1 MGTNFSAGQKIYIDG
16 GAAIAFGSPESL
28 YQTYTAVTI
37 ASAGNWI
44 IPAGYNL
51 IVGDGT
57 AAKQEVAADTS
68 TWVQMAATGY
78 AYPVV
83 SDGYNFR
90 ILNSATTAI
99 TIHYTTFA

>member
-1 MGTNFSAGQKIYIDG
+1 MGTNFSSGQKIWING
-16 GAAIAFGSPESL
+16 GAAIAFGQPESL

-37 ASAGNWI
+37 ASAGNWT

-57 AAKQEVAADTS
+57 SAKQEVAADTS

-78 AYPVV
+78 CSPVV

-90 ILNSATTAI
+90 VTNSATTAI